1 MNKKINNLLFPILW
15 PFVGLVMSLKNWR
28 QPWAMNMFWIVCMY
42 LGTIQIFHPEGT
54 LLGDGADSGR
64 YVLQL
69 IDMYNNIHSFRD
81 VSKYFYEGGTI
92 DIFCSTLTF
101 LVSRF
106 TDNGHVFFFF
116 VALIFGFF
124 YSRNVWYILG
134 KLPERLPTWTWV
146 LIMYFFLV
154 CPIWLI
160 NGVRMW
166 TATHIFVYGALPYL
180 LDGDKKKL
188 PWCFAS
194 ILVHHSFIFPVA
206 LLSIYL
212 LMSKKIISKQWV
224 ITALFVFYILTL
236 TIKSVNLESFN
247 SLLHNYLPSFYEGKI
262 DDYVN
267 EAYAEA
273 RQMASKQLSWHV
285 GFFSNIMYWI
295 TQVLIVF
302 SYITIV
308 RNRKSYQWIV
318 SLFSFSLLI
327 YGFSNIL
334 SSVPS
339 GGRYIVISRMFMVP
353 VFLLVVSYL
362 PLGKY
367 FKSMLPLLLSLLAFS
382 FVFEIRKGMDYYGI
396 TLILGN
402 FFTVPFLESNIPL
415 ISLIKQ
421 IF

>member
-1 MNKKINNLLFPILW
+1 MINRNLIIPILW
-15 PFVGLVMSLKNWR
+15 PFAGLITSLKHWR
-28 QPWAMNMFWIVCMY
+28 QPWAMNMFWVVCMY
-42 LGTIQIFHPEGT
+42 LGAIQIYHPEGT
-54 LLGDGADSGR
+54 VLGDGADSGR

-69 IDMYNNIHSFRD
+69 MDMYNNVHSFSD
-81 VSKYFYEGGTI
+81 VSKYFYDGSTI
-92 DIFCSTLTF
+92 DVFSSALTF
-101 LVSRF
+101 IVSRF
-106 TDNGHVFFFF
+106 TDNGHVLFFF

-134 KLPERLPTWTWV
+134 KLPDRLPKWTWV

-166 TATHIFVYGALPYL
+166 TATHIFAYGALPFL

-194 ILVHHSFIFPVA
+194 ILVHHSFIFPIA

-212 LMSKKIISKQWV
+212 LISNRIISKQWI
-224 ITALFVFYILTL
+224 ITALFVFYLLTL

-247 SLLHNYLPSFYEGKI
+247 SLLHNYLPGFYEDRI
-262 DDYVN
+262 DGYVN
-267 EAYAEA
+267 ESSLEA
-273 RQMASKQLSWHV
+273 RQMAKQQLSWHV
-285 GFFSNIMYWI
+285 GFFGNILYWI
-295 TQVLIVF
+295 TQLLVVF
-302 SYITIV
+302 SYFTIL
-308 RNRKSYQWIV
+308 RNYKRYRWIV
-318 SLFSFSLLI
+318 PLFAFSLLI

-334 SSVPS
+334 ASVSS
-339 GGRYIVISRMFMVP
+339 GGRYITIARMFMVP

-367 FKSMLPLLLSLLAFS
+367 FKSLLPYLMSLLALS
-382 FVFEIRKGMDYYGI
+382 FVFEIRKGLEFYGI

-402 FFTVPFLESNIPL
+402 FLTVPFLESNIPL
-415 ISLIKQ
+415 ISFIKQ

>member
-1 MNKKINNLLFPILW
+1 MKSNDKILLAILW
-15 PFVGLVMSLKNWR
+15 PFAGLITSLKHWR
-28 QPWAMNMFWIVCMY
+28 QPWAMNMFWVVCMY
-42 LGTIQIFHPEGT
+42 LGAIQIYHPEGT
-54 LLGDGADSGR
+54 VLGDGADSGR

-69 IDMYNNIHSFRD
+69 MDMYNNVHSFSD

-101 LVSRF
+101 FVSRF

-134 KLPERLPTWTWV
+134 KLPDRLPKWTWV

-166 TATHIFVYGALPYL
+166 TATHIFAYGALPFL

-194 ILVHHSFIFPVA
+194 ILVHHSFIFPIA

-212 LMSKKIISKQWV
+212 LISNRIISKQWI
-224 ITALFVFYILTL
+224 ITALFVFYLLTL

-247 SLLHNYLPSFYEGKI
+247 SLLHNYLPGFYEDRI
-262 DDYVN
+262 DVYVN
-267 EAYAEA
+267 ESYSEA
-273 RQMASKQLSWHV
+273 RQMAKQQFSWHV
-285 GFFSNIMYWI
+285 GFFSNILYWV
-295 TQVLIVF
+295 TQLLIVF
-302 SYITIV
+302 SYFTIL
-308 RNRKSYQWIV
+308 RNHKRYRWIV
-318 SLFSFSLLI
+318 PLFAFSLLI

-339 GGRYIVISRMFMVP
+339 GGRYIVIARMFMVP

-367 FKSMLPLLLSLLAFS
+367 YKSLLPYLMSLLAFS
-382 FVFEIRKGMDYYGI
+382 FIFEIRKGLDYYGI

-402 FFTVPFLESNIPL
+402 FLTVPFLESNIPL
-415 ISLIKQ
+415 ISFIKQ